1 MPKHL
6 NKTINR
12 RWKNARFFA
21 AIIRSPESVRNAFKG
36 QKLLAW
42 WWKLVLSLHG
52 KPMRVNFAAIEQR
65 ECIADGFRFYGWL
78 YRGLGI
84 LFGATTLLCW
94 HYRMTDIYWSTLL
107 TFSGAYLWAAGGL
120 AISGAKEYGDSQ
132 GGRVWLL
139 VAFLFF
145 IAVFLAVFLAIFSS
159 EAKFAQSLPDTINV
173 SATLGMLVFGVGS
186 YLIELAALVVPES
199 LQKVRLA

>member
-6 NKTINR
+6 NKTVNR
-12 RWKNARFFA
+12 RWKNVRFFA
-21 AIIRSPESVRNAFKG
+21 AVIRSPESVRSAFKG
-36 QKLLAW
+36 QTLLAW

-52 KPMRVNFAAIEQR
+52 KPLRVNFTPIEQR

-78 YRGLGI
+78 YRGVGI
-84 LFGATTLLCW
+84 LFGATTLICW
-94 HYRMTDIYWSTLL
+94 HYRMTDFYWSTLL
-107 TFSGAYLWAAGGL
+107 AFSGAYLWSAGGL
-120 AISGAKEYGDSQ
+120 AISGAKEYGDSK
-132 GGRVWLL
+132 GVRVWLL

-159 EAKFAQSLPDTINV
+159 EAKFAQSLPETINV

-199 LQKVRLA
+199 LQKVRQA